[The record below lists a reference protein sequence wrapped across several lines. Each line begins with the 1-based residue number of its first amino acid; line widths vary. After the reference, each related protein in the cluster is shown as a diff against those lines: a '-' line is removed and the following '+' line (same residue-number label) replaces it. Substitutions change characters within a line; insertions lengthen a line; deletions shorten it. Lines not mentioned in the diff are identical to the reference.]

1 MKQVNQIYRDQQ
13 EKKRKEKKNREIERE
28 GTESKWKGENS
39 KRNACLINTKYK
51 MVLYIQTN

>member
-1 MKQVNQIYRDQQ
+1 MKRIT
-13 EKKRKEKKNREIERE
+13 ERE
-28 GTESKWKGENS
+28 RERERERENS